1 MAVTGDSL
9 RRLIGDTFSF
19 CCSFHDVKHSENAA
33 SSQEDQDVAMQVS
46 AFEEVTNEI
55 SAFEE
60 VDEAE
65 VQARVKKAEELR
77 RERHRSAA

>member
-1 MAVTGDSL
+1 MVLVFTGDSL

-19 CCSFHDVKHSENAA
+19 CCSFHDVKHSENAN
-33 SSQEDQDVAMQVS
+33 QQDHEDLNMQVS

-60 VDEAE
+60 VDEQE
-65 VQARVKKAEELR
+65 I
-77 RERHRSAA
+77 